1 MKIPLLLSLIAGV
14 STVIGS
20 ILIFF
25 KYKKINRL
33 IVISLSFSLAI
44 MTLISVFDLLPD
56 SSMKLINNYGGGYGL
71 VLIILTF
78 LLGYLSIE
86 KINNRIKTNNNSS
99 LYKIG
104 VLSMISL
111 MFHNFPEGIAVFMGA
126 YTNIHLGLKLCLAI
140 MLHNIPEGIT
150 TFISTSSNVRLG
162 ITLSIAIALHNIP
175 EGISIAVPIYFAT
188 GSHKRSFW
196 YTLLSGFSELL
207 GAVLAYLF
215 IARYVNNFILSLILG
230 VTAGI
235 MIHISAYE
243 LLPNSLA
250 YKKRK
255 DTILSFL
262 LGVLVMFVCEAL
274 L

>member
-56 SSMKLINNYGGGYGL
+56 SSIKLINNYGVGYGL
-71 VLIILTF
+71 LLIILTF

-111 MFHNFPEGIAVFMGA
+111 MLHNFPEGIAVFMGA

-140 MLHNIPEGIT
+140 MLHNIPEGI
-150 TFISTSSNVRLG
+150 
-162 ITLSIAIALHNIP
+162 A
-175 EGISIAVPIYFAT
+175 ISIPLYYSGVGKKKT
-188 GSHKRSFW
+188 CL
-196 YTLLSGFSELL
+196 YTLLSGLSEPV
-207 GAVLAYLF
+207 GALLAYVLLK
-215 IARYVNNFILSLILG
+215 NFINNIFLAFVLIFVAGLMISLSLNDILRE
-230 VTAGI
+230 VKNYRDNKH
-235 MIHISAYE
+235 MIIGF
-243 LLPNSLA
+243 SLA
-250 YKKRK
+250 TVIFIISMK
-255 DTILSFL
+255 II
-262 LGVLVMFVCEAL
+262 
-274 L
+274 

>member
-56 SSMKLINNYGGGYGL
+56 SSMKLINNYGVGYGL

-111 MFHNFPEGIAVFMGA
+111 MLHNFPEGIAVFMGA
-126 YTNIHLGLKLCLAI
+126 YTDIHLGIELCLAI
-140 MLHNIPEGIT
+140 MLHNIPEGI
-150 TFISTSSNVRLG
+150 
-162 ITLSIAIALHNIP
+162 A
-175 EGISIAVPIYFAT
+175 ISIPLYYSGVGRRKTCF
-188 GSHKRSFW
+188 
-196 YTLLSGFSELL
+196 YTLLSGLSEPIGALL
-207 GAVLAYLF
+207 AFILLKNYINEIFLSFILIFVAGLMISLSLNDILKEVKSYKNNKHMILGFICAILLF
-215 IARYVNNFILSLILG
+215 IIS
-230 VTAGI
+230 
-235 MIHISAYE
+235 MII
-243 LLPNSLA
+243 
-250 YKKRK
+250 
-255 DTILSFL
+255 I
-262 LGVLVMFVCEAL
+262 
-274 L
+274 